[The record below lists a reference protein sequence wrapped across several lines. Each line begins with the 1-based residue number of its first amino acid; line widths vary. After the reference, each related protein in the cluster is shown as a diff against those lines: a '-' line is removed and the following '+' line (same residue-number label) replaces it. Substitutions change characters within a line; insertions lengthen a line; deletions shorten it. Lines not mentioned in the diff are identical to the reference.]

1 MDVSATSLH
10 IQTKFHSPSHGGAGT
25 QIAACFHATWLRN
38 MPKKQ
43 SWLARQHTLVTPTD
57 SEHWNE
63 RMTAISCRIQ
73 WVLPRSAYHHTCLV
87 YAHRDHWRDP
97 GTSDRGTGFVNVC
110 VAIHS
115 ILLTSVATH
124 INLPRRTISG
134 FLTHPSRPS
143 QMGAT
148 RALRPRVGATIVP
161 AAGLSRTRIPIQRD
175 RYVRTKTRKHF
186 ESKST

>member
-1 MDVSATSLH
+1 M
-10 IQTKFHSPSHGGAGT
+10 
-25 QIAACFHATWLRN
+25 
-38 MPKKQ
+38 
-43 SWLARQHTLVTPTD
+43 TPTD

-97 GTSDRGTGFVNVC
+97 GTSDRGTGVVNVR

-115 ILLTSVATH
+115 ILLNSVATH

-134 FLTHPSRPS
+134 FLTHPSHPS

-148 RALRPRVGATIVP
+148 RALRPRVGDGIYYYLRNPTIVP
-161 AAGLSRTRIPIQRD
+161 TAGLSRTRIPIQRD
-175 RYVRTKTRKHF
+175 RYVRTKNAETF
-186 ESKST
+186 